1 MNHKDYLNSNDRQEK
16 QYNKVKKTR
25 PQSTNKGDRK
35 YPGAKVGP
43 KKAI

>member
-1 MNHKDYLNSNDRQEK
+1 MIHRDYPNTDDRQEK
-16 QYNKVKKTR
+16 QYDKVKRTR
-25 PQSTNKGDRK
+25 PQSPNKGDRK